1 MGSAHNYAA
10 DGTANGNPKEHAA
23 MQPLVCSNH
32 GALKATADNAADG
45 KAEKAA
51 SSNRQQ
57 QAIRSDAANSAAS
70 NTIDGIAENTA

>member
-1 MGSAHNYAA
+1 MAGGAA
-10 DGTANGNPKEHAA
+10 DNP
-23 MQPLVCSNH
+23 
-32 GALKATADNAADG
+32 ADG